1 MSERRPLRAAIVG
14 AGLMGRWH
22 ADAVKK
28 IGGVVAI
35 VADTDPSRAY
45 SLAHDLGA
53 ASTGSVGGALSA
65 DLVDVVHVCAPPSD
79 HRAIVRSA
87 LTAGLHVICE
97 KPLAETAAETAE
109 LYDMAAENER
119 LLCPV
124 HQYLFQHGVM
134 RVMRNLPS
142 LGELTAVTSTISSA
156 GADGGDEAARDRLS
170 IDTLAHPLSLAA
182 RIVPGGLAGVE
193 WSVTRASPGEM
204 QAIGTQGAIS
214 LAMQVSTRGRPTVS
228 SLRVTGDRRTAEV
241 DLFHG
246 FVSFDEVEISRRGKI
261 VHPFTSSART
271 LGAASVNLARRA
283 ARREPAFPGL
293 RELVRRCYV
302 AVGSNQPAPI
312 TRNEALDV
320 AAARDAILAAF
331 RVEGAAV

>member
-1 MSERRPLRAAIVG
+1 MNDGRPLRAAIVG
-14 AGLMGRWH
+14 AGLMGKWH

-45 SLAHDLGA
+45 NLAHELGA

-87 LTAGLHVICE
+87 LVAGLHVICE
-97 KPLAETAAETAE
+97 KPLAETAAGTAE
-109 LYDMAAENER
+109 LYAMASERER

-124 HQYLFQHGVM
+124 HQYLFQDGVI
-134 RVMRNLPS
+134 RVMRDLSS
-142 LGELTAVTSTISSA
+142 LGQLTSVSSVISSA
-156 GADGGDEAARDRLS
+156 GADGGDDAARDRLS

-193 WSVTRASPGEM
+193 WSVTRASPGEL
-204 QAIGTQGAIS
+204 QAIGTQSVLS
-214 LAMQVSTRGRPTVS
+214 LSIQVSTRGRPTVS
-228 SLRVTGDRRTAEV
+228 SLRVTGDRQTAEV

-246 FVSFDEVEISRRGKI
+246 FVSFDEVELSRQGKI
-261 VHPFTSSART
+261 VHPFTSSARA
-271 LGAASVNLARRA
+271 LAAATMNLARRA
-283 ARREPAFPGL
+283 ARRESAFPGL
-293 RELVRRCYV
+293 RELVRRFYA
-302 AVGSNQPAPI
+302 AVRSNEPAPI
-312 TRNEALDV
+312 GRDESLDV
-320 AAARDAILAAF
+320 AAARDAIAAVF
-331 RVEGAAV
+331 RAEGAAV

>member
-1 MSERRPLRAAIVG
+1 MRDDRPLRAAIVG

-22 ADAVKK
+22 ADAIKK

-45 SLAHDLGA
+45 NLAHDLGA

-65 DLVDVVHVCAPPSD
+65 DLVDVVHVCAPPAE

-87 LTAGLHVICE
+87 LVAGLHVMCE
-97 KPLAETAAETAE
+97 KPLAETAEETVE
-109 LYDMAAENER
+109 LYAMAMERKR

-124 HQYLFQHGVM
+124 HQYLFQDGVM

-142 LGELTAVTSTISSA
+142 LGQLTAVTSVISSA
-156 GADGGDEAARDRLS
+156 GADNGDDAARDKLS

-204 QAIGTQGAIS
+204 QVIGTQAAVS
-214 LAMQVSTRGRPTVS
+214 LSMQVSTRGRPTVS
-228 SLRVTGDRRTAEV
+228 ALRVTGERRTAEV

-246 FVSFDEVEISRRGKI
+246 FVSFDEADVSRRGKI

-271 LGAASVNLARRA
+271 LAAASVNLARRA

-293 RELVRRCYV
+293 RELVRRFYA
-302 AVGSNQPAPI
+302 AVRSNEPAPI
-312 TRNEALDV
+312 GRSESLDV
-320 AAARDAILAAF
+320 AAARDAIVAAV
-331 RVEGAAV
+331 RAEGAAV